1 MNCSLL
7 AQGWKWS
14 CLWNCAERILDIKAF
29 LKHAKEIAKKYW
41 WFKRLMTEEEINR
54 WMTELTELNK
64 NIGHVFDNSQGQTD
78 KHGQKAALMSDFR
91 KSNKTEVHV
100 DEKFGWNWGT
110 HLSGVGGWREAEG
123 GPGGPLG
130 SSLGTGGDSEGL
142 RRGPR
147 PPGMASSTTRDP
159 PTNLHTLHTCTSRL
173 HQMELHTMRSSRTST
188 SRLYASLHNLQME
201 SFQNSERG
209 FNFQFAFWI
218 LDFGQRHKIKL
229 MAATDYWELTK
240 FRWNVKNIK
249 KEIGA
254 TK

>member
-1 MNCSLL
+1 MLNTLSSLPRLFDCGLRHMNCSLL
-7 AQGWKWS
+7 ALGWKWS

-130 SSLGTGGDSEGL
+130 VLAGDRGGLGGVEAGTAPAWHGKL
-142 RRGPR
+142 HHQGPSDQ
-147 PPGMASSTTRDP
+147 PPHSTHMHFQASPDG
-159 PTNLHTLHTCTSRL
+159 
-173 HQMELHTMRSSRTST
+173 
-188 SRLYASLHNLQME
+188 AAHNA
-201 SFQNSERG
+201 
-209 FNFQFAFWI
+209 QFTHIHVQA
-218 LDFGQRHKIKL
+218 LCQL
-229 MAATDYWELTK
+229 A
-240 FRWNVKNIK
+240 
-249 KEIGA
+249 
-254 TK
+254 